1 LNEELILLFLLLAA
15 RTTLCVAQ
23 NTVNV
28 NNIKE
33 ALQLPK
39 GTPVYIKLT
48 NALVAGG
55 TDDYYV
61 LRDNTGAITVEKIYD
76 FYRNYVLHIH

>member
-1 LNEELILLFLLLAA
+1 MRKLILLFLLLAA

-48 NALVAGG
+48 NALVAIEA
-55 TDDYYV
+55 
-61 LRDNTGAITVEKIYD
+61 RA
-76 FYRNYVLHIH
+76 